1 VTVSIERGARSTVRS
16 VHSRARKQP
25 PYLSRRPAAQLWWSG
40 SSEPCLQLHRDTH
53 TLWPVLAKTAMH
65 QCCLPEPHHLPGR
78 TSRQRAR
85 GLVNTPEFAH
95 IRRRRTKWEALFA
108 ELKNQIGLHRLRLR
122 RLRFVREQSFLAA
135 AQNIKRLSVSSATG
149 INQHWRRLSNLD
161 HKNSHYRSALASKV
175 FSTPLFQ
182 HPLAITLTDKR
193 SKRECSLG
201 RRIAGQSSNYETVPD
216 SIIIFNRVER
226 STAQAPEHYGA

>member
-1 VTVSIERGARSTVRS
+1 
-16 VHSRARKQP
+16 
-25 PYLSRRPAAQLWWSG
+25 
-40 SSEPCLQLHRDTH
+40 
-53 TLWPVLAKTAMH
+53 M
-65 QCCLPEPHHLPGR
+65 
-78 TSRQRAR
+78 
-85 GLVNTPEFAH
+85 NTPEFAH

-161 HKNSHYRSALASKV
+161 HKNPITAALLHRRNF